1 MERYFRAADVP
12 DNRRAAMVQ
21 YHMDEAM
28 GDVLSA
34 LEVEET
40 DDYDK
45 LKSTL
50 FRVFVLRLKAFPQLK
65 DQADGILLQQFEAG
79 IRQDM
84 IKFTILRSAPD
95 SFEKAVKIAARE
107 DLMINHVTAATASAS
122 VVTTA
127 ADVKKET
134 ARMKAKQAG
143 EITARTKIKA
153 VSPRRRRQRSDRFT
167 CWTCGQLGHISL
179 DCHSHTGSQ
188 HSRDDPQ
195 SRVMEGSVGSLKCKM
210 LVDTGAAVTVAAE
223 DVMKGSKVGIL
234 CGLTAAP
241 RTWSQTVRIRQ
252 SSIPFTKPIAVAAV
266 GTKSANNGSQIF
278 VAMEQ
283 MLPKEQEAGRKYRLT
298 LSAILEQFS
307 DVLATS
313 DEDLGQ
319 TSVIR
324 HAIHTGH
331 AKPVEMETRD
341 REKTAFTTPYGLY
354 QFKVMPFGL
363 CNAPATF
370 QRLMETSLRGLVG
383 SKCLVYLDDEV
394 IDRLRKVGLKV
405 KHEKSQLMKRK
416 VAHLGHIN
424 SEKGIATDPSKT
436 RARLLEGE
444 AEWKWTED
452 CQVAFDALKHQ
463 LTSAPILAYPDF
475 RRRFLVDVDASG
487 DGLGAVLSQKD
498 GSKERVVAY
507 ASRSLTKPE
516 RRYCVTRREMLG
528 LVWALREFRPYL
540 YGQRFLVR
548 TDHSCLRWLRN
559 FKEPEG
565 QVARWLESLAELD
578 FEVEH
583 RPGRLHGNA
592 DALSRTSCAQCGRPM
607 KSSMCA
613 VRAVPSGSAVVAQ
626 TLRDQLLAAQQADP
640 EIQLLR
646 QWVTSGP
653 WPTQCPHEYSRDLKM
668 MWQQG
673 PVWIVQEDLICRH
686 RNGLTAE
693 EGATQVLVPRA
704 LRSEIMRSLHNSRYA
719 GHLGERRTLSRTR
732 SRFYWP
738 GMSGDV
744 HLWCRTCTQCAA
756 RKRPEWEWTCFGHW
770 KRPRLETDIFTKW
783 TVAFPPTNM
792 DADTV
797 AKVLMEKYIA
807 YIGALDCLH
816 SDQGRSFEA
825 RVIRELYRLF
835 DIKMT
840 RPSSYHPQGNGQA
853 ERFNR
858 ILLDMMSS
866 MCEENRQ
873 QWDEVLSFVMLSYN
887 SSVNESTGVTPAIAI
902 FGRELK
908 LPLDIQMGSPQRN
921 DTETLP
927 NYIRQTRERIDIVHE
942 QMRRQLKVQ
951 QRRQKSLYDRKAT
964 QGTFRVNDLVCTNR
978 GPHTYRVRH
987 QERRRRTMVVHS
999 DRLKKYVTQEDA
1011 DETRRRPFP
1020 LWYGSGTYPK
1030 EQQPKENEAE
1040 LGHAGG
1046 SYHRSLSKTAEP

>member
-1 MERYFRAADVP
+1 MIHRDIIEPSCSPWASP
-12 DNRRAAMVQ
+12 I
-21 YHMDEAM
+21 
-28 GDVLSA
+28 VLVNKKDGTCRFCVDYRQLNNVTQKDAHPLPRIDDTLDA
-34 LEVEET
+34 LSGAQWF
-40 DDYDK
+40 
-45 LKSTL
+45 STL
-50 FRVFVLRLKAFPQLK
+50 
-65 DQADGILLQQFEAG
+65 
-79 IRQDM
+79 
-84 IKFTILRSAPD
+84 
-95 SFEKAVKIAARE
+95 
-107 DLMINHVTAATASAS
+107 DLASGYW
-122 VVTTA
+122 
-127 ADVKKET
+127 
-134 ARMKAKQAG
+134 Q
-143 EITARTKIKA
+143 
-153 VSPRRRRQRSDRFT
+153 
-167 CWTCGQLGHISL
+167 
-179 DCHSHTGSQ
+179 
-188 HSRDDPQ
+188 
-195 SRVMEGSVGSLKCKM
+195 
-210 LVDTGAAVTVAAE
+210 
-223 DVMKGSKVGIL
+223 
-234 CGLTAAP
+234 
-241 RTWSQTVRIRQ
+241 
-252 SSIPFTKPIAVAAV
+252 
-266 GTKSANNGSQIF
+266 
-278 VAMEQ
+278 
-283 MLPKEQEAGRKYRLT
+283 
-298 LSAILEQFS
+298 
-307 DVLATS
+307 
-313 DEDLGQ
+313 
-319 TSVIR
+319 
-324 HAIHTGH
+324 
-331 AKPVEMETRD
+331 VEMETRD

-383 SKCLVYLDDEV
+383 SKCLVYLDDVIVFGRTAEEHTARLQEV
-394 IDRLRKVGLKV
+394 LDRLRKVGLKV
-405 KHEKSQLMKRK
+405 KPEKCQLMKRK
-416 VAHLGHIN
+416 VAYLGHII

-436 RARLLEGE
+436 SGKGVASAILRVRVEAVSGISFILPEVRQRLREYR
-444 AEWKWTED
+444 
-452 CQVAFDALKHQ
+452 CS
-463 LTSAPILAYPDF
+463 LTSATGRRRGVEVDRRLPAPILAYPDF

-498 GSKERVVAY
+498 SSKERVVAY

-592 DALSRTSCAQCGRPM
+592 DALSRTSCAQCGKPM

-613 VRAVPSGSAVVAQ
+613 VRAAPSGSAIVAQ

-646 QWVTSGP
+646 QWVTCGP

-673 PVWIVQEDLICRH
+673 PIWIVQEDLICRH
-686 RNGLTAE
+686 RDGLTAE

-756 RKRPEWEWTCFGHW
+756 RKRPSKNSRALMQPMTAGYPLQ
-770 KRPRLETDIFTKW
+770 RVGMDILGPLEKTPSGNRYVLVLTDYFTKW
-783 TVAFPPTNM
+783 TAAFPLTNM
-792 DADTV
+792 EADTV

-807 YIGALDCLH
+807 YFGAPDCLH

-825 RVIRELYRLF
+825 RVVRELCRLF
-835 DIKMT
+835 DIKKT
-840 RPSSYHPQGNGQA
+840 RSSPYHPQGNGQA

-858 ILLDMMSS
+858 TLLDMLSI

-873 QWDEVLSFVMLSYN
+873 QWDEMLSFVMLAYN
-887 SSVNESTGVTPAIAI
+887 SSVNESTGVTPAMAM
-902 FGRELK
+902 FGRELQ

-927 NYIRQTRERIDIVHE
+927 NYIRQTRERINIVHE
-942 QMRRQLKVQ
+942 QMRRQLNLQ

-964 QGTFRVNDLVCTNR
+964 QGTFRVKDLVWLAIPRGGRLHPCWEGPYEIVQTL

-1020 LWYGSGTYPK
+1020 LWYGSGNYPK
-1030 EQQPKENEAE
+1030 EQQPKENVTGPSVEVRDE
-1040 LGHAGG
+1040 LFRRRGQCGDG
-1046 SYHRSLSKTAEP
+1046 T